1 MGKARKDAKHGQLTG
16 VYAGLLR
23 RISPRKVGVV
33 LGCGLAL
40 LAMVATAVAASR
52 GDGSGAFSVTGAL
65 LFPGLE
71 SLAARI
77 LLSLVDGLV
86 VGYVAGNGLAR
97 LRNAIVAAYL
107 RVVWSRYQH
116 HVANDLLDKL

>member
-1 MGKARKDAKHGQLTG
+1 MPVCFVASAHARSVWCWAADSRCWRWWQ
-16 VYAGLLR
+16 R
-23 RISPRKVGVV
+23 RS
-33 LGCGLAL
+33 
-40 LAMVATAVAASR
+40 VAASR
-52 GDGSGAFSVTGAL
+52 GDGSGAFSVSGAL